1 MTDYWKKRIKQEQL
15 IQKARDAELG
25 KEMSSLYRSHFVDIS
40 KEITSFLEHYA
51 NKNGLSYQE
60 AMKRVE
66 QFDVQAFQDKARRY
80 VEARDFSPQANQE
93 LALYNLKMKMNRL
106 ELLKANLTLEL
117 AQLESNEMKLTERFL
132 KDEVRQTLKQQAG
145 LLGHSVASQGT
156 LQAVA
161 QARIKA
167 PFEGAT
173 WSRRIWNRQT
183 VLRQQVDKIT
193 QDLVIRGVNPT
204 TAISQLR
211 RTFDVTAHQAKR
223 LAVTEGARIQT
234 EVQREM
240 LKQAGFEMVEYITEP
255 SACRI
260 CAPHSGKHYRIV
272 QLVPGLNAPPMH
284 PFCRCSIA
292 AWEDSAKSVD
302 NISDKVYNESVD
314 KLDLMAKSQ
323 LYTVGDRIR
332 VSAKQVQ
339 GTEYDFWV
347 QDNTKKI
354 RDTVSNVT
362 EVLRNLEGNY
372 KIPRIVFVKHSR
384 LNAFAGYNQAQDVLF
399 ISDILHSK
407 EEVSKLLADNYFA
420 ATDIEG
426 VLKHELTHKR
436 HWDSARAFYRANKK
450 RYGSLSQAKNDL
462 DSSLINYV
470 KQQSSYDFNYVLR
483 ISSNADEAFIL
494 GNINELVAEV
504 SVLGDNI
511 DDKDLLKKVKEVLS
525 WK

>member
-1 MTDYWKKRIKQEQL
+1 MTDYWKKRIEQEQL

-40 KEITSFLEHYA
+40 KEITSFLERYA

-117 AQLESNEMKLTERFL
+117 ANLERQEIKLTRRFL
-132 KDEVRQTLKQQAG
+132 EDEVRQTLKQQAG
-145 LLGHSVASQGT
+145 LLGRSVASQGT
-156 LQAVA
+156 LQALA

-173 WSRRIWNRQT
+173 WSRRIWDRQT

-204 TAISQLR
+204 TAISKLR

-260 CAPHSGKHYRIV
+260 CAPHSGKHYHIDK
-272 QLVPGLNAPPMH
+272 LVPGLNAPPMH

-292 AWEDSAKSVD
+292 AWEDTQGLNNKLEDKMEHEQAVNISPKKTKNLFSVD
-302 NISDKVYNESVD
+302 RNLVNSKAFHDKFENLPFSKNVNESLYKSGLKILEHRDGTNVEDLYILDARTGEEITKNISAQQGYKVGLNNAQYTKALDNESIVILHNHPEGGRLSYAD
-314 KLDLMAKSQ
+314 IKTLFETPNAKGSVV
-323 LYTVGDRIR
+323 VGHDG
-332 VSAKQVQ
+332 S
-339 GTEYDFWV
+339 
-347 QDNTKKI
+347 
-354 RDTVSNVT
+354 
-362 EVLRNLEGNY
+362 
-372 KIPRIVFVKHSR
+372 VFVAHSPNR
-384 LNAFAGYNQAQDVLF
+384 NISIAGIYEKLYNGYVREYQNK
-399 ISDILHSK
+399 DIA
-407 EEVSKLLADNYFA
+407 KLR
-420 ATDIEG
+420 ATDRLYEMGIFS
-426 VLKHELTHKR
+426 HE
-436 HWDSARAFYRANKK
+436 KK
-450 RYGSLSQAKNDL
+450 
-462 DSSLINYV
+462 
-470 KQQSSYDFNYVLR
+470 
-483 ISSNADEAFIL
+483 
-494 GNINELVAEV
+494 
-504 SVLGDNI
+504 
-511 DDKDLLKKVKEVLS
+511 
-525 WK
+525 